1 MKYLNY
7 LDMLPPEIINI
18 IKDFEWVLMFNDV
31 VNQLNKVRIYWI
43 WNTLYEKYTIAI
55 EINT

>member
-7 LDMLPPEIINI
+7 LDMLPPDIINI
-18 IKDFEWVLMFNDV
+18 IKNYECVLLFNDV
-31 VNQLNKVRIYWI
+31 INQLNKVKIYWI
-43 WNTLYEKYTIAI
+43 WNTLYKEYTIAI